1 MLSTILSSKSNLKIL
16 KLFSLASGKA
26 LTRKTIKEFTKLPN
40 VSLDMALNKLIK
52 ERIIEQEKKLLR
64 LNLSEKKV
72 TMILN
77 LLKEESRLLREIP
90 YKIWLVLFD
99 FTIATQKTKFKKAFL
114 FGSWAKH
121 IARGT
126 SDIDI
131 ALIIEKRDLKQ
142 ELIAEKTIEKLRQ
155 KYKRKIQL
163 HFFEKKEFEKSKST
177 LIKEIKKE
185 AIEIF

>member
-1 MLSTILSSKSNLKIL
+1 MLSTILGQKSNLKIL
-16 KLFSLASGKA
+16 KLFSLAPGKA

-52 ERIIEQEKKLLR
+52 EGVIEQERKLLR
-64 LNLSEKKV
+64 LNLSEKK
-72 TMILN
+72 TMTILGI
-77 LLKEESRLLREIP
+77 LKEESKALREIP
-90 YKIWLVLFD
+90 YKIWLILFD
-99 FTIATQKTKFKKAFL
+99 FTMAVQKTKFKKAFL

-121 IARGT
+121 IARED
-126 SDIDI
+126 SDVDI
-131 ALIIEKRDLKQ
+131 ALITEKRDIKQ
-142 ELIAEKTIEKLRQ
+142 ELIAEKIIEKLEE

-163 HFFEKKEFEKSKST
+163 HFFEESEFKKAKSS